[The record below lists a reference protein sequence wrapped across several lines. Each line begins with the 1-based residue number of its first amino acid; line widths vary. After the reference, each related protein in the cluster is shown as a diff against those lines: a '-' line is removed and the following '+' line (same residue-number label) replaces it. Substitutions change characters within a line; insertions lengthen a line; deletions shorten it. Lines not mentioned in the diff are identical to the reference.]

1 MTGFRVGE
9 AVLGLIAVGLAATI
23 AWGTWTAPAVA
34 ARTVVGPGVFPTLIA
49 LGLLGVG
56 ARLLY
61 EAWSRSAPAVVL
73 PPVDWPAALVVAGSL
88 LGFLLLL
95 ERLGWIVS
103 AALLFLAVARGFG
116 GRAWLLNGLIGLG
129 LAALVFLVFDTG
141 LGLSLPVGRWIEPLL
156 AALGLLA

>member
-9 AVLGLIAVGLAATI
+9 AVLGLIAVGLAAFI

-49 LGLLGVG
+49 LGLAAVG
-56 ARLLY
+56 ARLLH
-61 EAWSRSAPAVVL
+61 EAWSRSAPAVAI
-73 PPVDWPAALVVAGSL
+73 PPVDGPAVLGVAGSL

-116 GRAWLLNGLIGLG
+116 GRAWRLNGLIGLG

-141 LGLSLPVGRWIEPLL
+141 LGLSLPVGRWVEPVLV
-156 AALGLLA
+156 ALGLLA